1 MTDINKADIVNRMR
15 SIDPTWDVWDAKG
28 MTLLKECGLWC
39 HEAADE
45 IELMRHALACVVLYW
60 DEWKDAPEDHP
71 TALSLEEV
79 VDMCRAHLGE
89 KK

>member
-1 MTDINKADIVNRMR
+1 MTNIVERLQYYTPYGPITDMQADAIM
-15 SIDPTWDVWDAKG
+15 K
-28 MTLLKECGLWC
+28 
-39 HEAADE
+39 EAAAE

-79 VDMCRAHLGE
+79 VDMCRAHLGR
-89 KK
+89 KSDD

>member
-1 MTDINKADIVNRMR
+1 MTDIVERLQYYTPYGPITDMQADAIM
-15 SIDPTWDVWDAKG
+15 K
-28 MTLLKECGLWC
+28 
-39 HEAADE
+39 EAAAE

-60 DEWKDAPEDHP
+60 DEWMDAPEDHP

-89 KK
+89 KE

>member
-1 MTDINKADIVNRMR
+1 MTDIVERLRATR
-15 SIDPTWDVWDAKG
+15 SDWPVRLVA
-28 MTLLKECGLWC
+28 LELES
-39 HEAADE
+39 ADE

-79 VDMCRAHLGE
+79 VDMCRAHLVV
-89 KK
+89 KSDD

>member
-1 MTDINKADIVNRMR
+1 MSEYDKYKESVFTHEEMQPMIIETDEV
-15 SIDPTWDVWDAKG
+15 
-28 MTLLKECGLWC
+28 
-39 HEAADE
+39 
-45 IELMRHALACVVLYW
+45 ELMRHALECVVLYW

>member
-1 MTDINKADIVNRMR
+1 MTDIVERLQYYTPYGPITDMQADAIM
-15 SIDPTWDVWDAKG
+15 K
-28 MTLLKECGLWC
+28 
-39 HEAADE
+39 EAADE

-89 KK
+89 KNNDGHC

>member
-1 MTDINKADIVNRMR
+1 MTDIVERLQYYTPYGPITDMQADAIM
-15 SIDPTWDVWDAKG
+15 K
-28 MTLLKECGLWC
+28 
-39 HEAADE
+39 EAAAE

-79 VDMCRAHLGE
+79 VDMCRAHLGG
-89 KK
+89 KDDD

>member
-1 MTDINKADIVNRMR
+1 MTDIVERLQYYTPYGPITDMQADAIM
-15 SIDPTWDVWDAKG
+15 K
-28 MTLLKECGLWC
+28 
-39 HEAADE
+39 EAAAE

-79 VDMCRAHLGE
+79 VDMCRAHLGRKSDE
-89 KK
+89 

>member
-1 MTDINKADIVNRMR
+1 MTDIVERLRLKTELKTPEDVHVLFAD
-15 SIDPTWDVWDAKG
+15 
-28 MTLLKECGLWC
+28 
-39 HEAADE
+39 AAAE
-45 IELMRHALACVVLYW
+45 IELMHHALACVVLYW

-79 VDMCRAHLGE
+79 VDMCRAHLEE